1 MLGRITVK
9 NEGPELATIYVLPT
23 LWYRN
28 TWIWGCKHEGCTMKP
43 RITKTGDSEVS
54 CTHETL
60 NKTKFYWSTDQQ
72 GNSPKLLFTEN
83 ETNSQVRKNLSYSKQ
98 VVLLLNIL

>member
-1 MLGRITVK
+1 
-9 NEGPELATIYVLPT
+9 
-23 LWYRN
+23 
-28 TWIWGCKHEGCTMKP
+28 MKP

-60 NKTKFYWSTDQQ
+60 NKTKFYWGTDQQ

-98 VVLLLNIL
+98 VVVLLNILSKLLRNLYR